1 MRITKDPEVR
11 RAELIAAAR
20 ELFDKNG
27 IENTQ
32 VSQIVKKVGVAQG
45 LFYYYFRS
53 KEDVVNQVIQIV
65 MGEINEQAEEI
76 VQSSEKSFIEKL
88 NSYIRLYLDLIDQFS
103 GDSEKDLHSMLDI
116 IGQNPIAK
124 QAHQLDV
131 YKRQLIDNSISLHC
145 LMNSCKISSRLVAQT
160 SSATLFTSS
169 MALVIDEVKIAKVL
183 FGKGL
188 TSTTDWISCTNSI
201 SLVAAER
208 VSLEALAFSTEF

>member
-1 MRITKDPEVR
+1 MRITKAPEVR

-124 QAHQLDV
+124 QAHQLMVEKLKKLMRQGRQQDHIPLQ
-131 YKRQLIDNSISLHC
+131 YPEAMAEMTLYGLLQLSTLSLMKRAQLSVMIQQALGLPDNSI
-145 LMNSCKISSRLVAQT
+145 KIE
-160 SSATLFTSS
+160 
-169 MALVIDEVKIAKVL
+169 D
-183 FGKGL
+183 
-188 TSTTDWISCTNSI
+188 
-201 SLVAAER
+201 
-208 VSLEALAFSTEF
+208 

>member
-124 QAHQLDV
+124 QAHQLMVEKLKKLMRQGRQQDHIALQ
-131 YKRQLIDNSISLHC
+131 YPEAMAEMTLYWLLQLSKLTLMKRAQLSVMIQQALGLPDNSI
-145 LMNSCKISSRLVAQT
+145 KIE
-160 SSATLFTSS
+160 
-169 MALVIDEVKIAKVL
+169 D
-183 FGKGL
+183 
-188 TSTTDWISCTNSI
+188 
-201 SLVAAER
+201 
-208 VSLEALAFSTEF
+208 

>member
-88 NSYIRLYLDLIDQFS
+88 NSYIP
-103 GDSEKDLHSMLDI
+103 M
-116 IGQNPIAK
+116 
-124 QAHQLDV
+124 
-131 YKRQLIDNSISLHC
+131 
-145 LMNSCKISSRLVAQT
+145 
-160 SSATLFTSS
+160 
-169 MALVIDEVKIAKVL
+169 
-183 FGKGL
+183 
-188 TSTTDWISCTNSI
+188 
-201 SLVAAER
+201 
-208 VSLEALAFSTEF
+208 